1 MASNIIET
9 IPGDVNIINGSITV
23 NSRTNPIIPQYGI
36 IMWKG
41 LVSDIP
47 SGWVLCNGSNGTP
60 DLRNKFVICKGVV
73 AQSATLGQTGG
84 SMTKTLTVDE
94 MPTHNHQVL
103 INEND
108 LQEHRHVFHGT
119 PAAGYG
125 WNVTAGGYSSWWQN
139 VSTHPKPPTS
149 SFSYDHTH
157 VVALQSTGSGQ
168 SFQKAPP
175 YYALAFIMK
184 T

>member
-94 MPTHNHQVL
+94 MPTHNHQVQ

-108 LQEHRHVFHGT
+108 LQQHRHVFYGPAGT
-119 PAAGYG
+119 SYG
-125 WNVTAGGYSSWWQN
+125 WQVSSGQIRSSGWWG
-139 VSTHPKPPTS
+139 
-149 SFSYDHTH
+149 
-157 VVALQSTGSGQ
+157 GSGLN
-168 SFQKAPP
+168 PP
-175 YYALAFIMK
+175 QVIIVMTTNTMYFFNQQEVVKVFKNPHLIMHWHS
-184 T
+184 